1 MTTGKDHQKACW
13 LYDYSP
19 SSPSRK
25 SKVPRVVDLVRDLT
39 LCTLRYS
46 FFFQAVHADSPSRFQ
61 MEHFHKLAPQFR
73 ASPDPIPR
81 WVLTP
86 SPNGEAQFYL
96 GMALSQNT
104 EKTYSSGMQQ
114 FYSFCSQTGI
124 TLTFPISEDI
134 LINFLVCMPQ
144 SFQHSTIK
152 NYPPWN
158 IYHSSHDYALN
169 LPVFL
174 HLQLILHGIKHFQ
187 GVNSKALI
195 AHIKFISPPLKCQIY
210 H

>member
-1 MTTGKDHQKACW
+1 MPWHEHSLPKIIFDCGSLPLWSHQW
-13 LYDYSP
+13 T
-19 SSPSRK
+19 SRRTKFYCDNLGVVDVINSWK
-25 SKVPRVVDLVRDLT
+25 SNVPRVMDLVRDLT

-61 MEHFHKLAPQFR
+61 MEHFRKLAPQFR

-81 WVLTP
+81 WVSTP

-114 FYSFCSQTGI
+114 FYSFGSQTGI

-144 SFQHSTIK
+144 SIQHSTIK
-152 NYPPWN
+152 NYPP
-158 IYHSSHDYALN
+158 
-169 LPVFL
+169 
-174 HLQLILHGIKHFQ
+174 
-187 GVNSKALI
+187 
-195 AHIKFISPPLKCQIY
+195 
-210 H
+210 